1 MLGCAVPIAISL
13 YICLESRPIISPLI
27 LFAISTATVL
37 FPLAVGPI
45 IAIELFIGFKKLIYV
60 YYNKQAKVK
69 YARIDDQV
77 LPLIIEQL

>member
-13 YICLESRPIISPLI
+13 YICLESRPITSPLI

-45 IAIELFIGFKKLIYV
+45 IANELFIGFKK
-60 YYNKQAKVK
+60 
-69 YARIDDQV
+69 
-77 LPLIIEQL
+77 